1 MMSLNDRR
9 CCILTPFLLPPPISL
24 LICTLQ
30 YQYKGATVTGK
41 LLRKIRSGADTK
53 SAWIVTPSDRRR
65 KDEEISEKALGNIIN
80 AQDAMT
86 NRGPKVNKTIKPTN
100 GNNDSSRESSPTS
113 LSNTS
118 DGSLD
123 EPQIPKRRTG
133 RGSPRSDDNS
143 ENGGSADDV
152 NNNGKR
158 KINLDDAD
166 GNIINGSKRSNK
178 VQKTVTFSD
187 ATGNGATTTAA
198 TTTKKKVVVTK
209 PSVNKKVTS
218 TRTIGTRS
226 TRGSG
231 AEIELLPEL
240 PVKKKVPKVKKVVT
254 DDNVTVV
261 KMLTGTLYLYR
272 GDRPRAEFVRF
283 K

>member
-1 MMSLNDRR
+1 M
-9 CCILTPFLLPPPISL
+9 
-24 LICTLQ
+24 
-30 YQYKGATVTGK
+30 
-41 LLRKIRSGADTK
+41 RKIQSGADAK
-53 SAWIVTPSDRRR
+53 PAWIVTPSDRRR

-80 AQDAMT
+80 AQDAVT
-86 NRGPKVNKTIKPTN
+86 NRGPKVKTIKPTTN
-100 GNNDSSRESSPTS
+100 GNNNSSRESSPTS

-123 EPQIPKRRTG
+123 EPQIPKRRSG

-143 ENGGSADDV
+143 EIGASDDV
-152 NNNGKR
+152 NNGKR

-187 ATGNGATTTAA
+187 ATGSGATATA
-198 TTTKKKVVVTK
+198 TKKKVVSK

-231 AEIELLPEL
+231 AEVELLPEL

>member
-1 MMSLNDRR
+1 
-9 CCILTPFLLPPPISL
+9 
-24 LICTLQ
+24 
-30 YQYKGATVTGK
+30 V
-41 LLRKIRSGADTK
+41 
-53 SAWIVTPSDRRR
+53 
-65 KDEEISEKALGNIIN
+65 
-80 AQDAMT
+80 T
-86 NRGPKVNKTIKPTN
+86 NRGPKVKTIKPTTN
-100 GNNDSSRESSPTS
+100 GNNNSSRESSPTS

-123 EPQIPKRRTG
+123 EPQIPKRRSG

-143 ENGGSADDV
+143 ENGASDDV
-152 NNNGKR
+152 NNGKR

-187 ATGNGATTTAA
+187 ATGSGATATA
-198 TTTKKKVVVTK
+198 TKKKVVSK

-231 AEIELLPEL
+231 AEVELLPEL
-240 PVKKKVPKVKKVVT
+240 PVKKKVPKGKKVVT

>member
-1 MMSLNDRR
+1 M
-9 CCILTPFLLPPPISL
+9 
-24 LICTLQ
+24 
-30 YQYKGATVTGK
+30 
-41 LLRKIRSGADTK
+41 RKIQSGADAK
-53 SAWIVTPSDRRR
+53 PAWIVTPSDRRR

-80 AQDAMT
+80 AQDAVT
-86 NRGPKVNKTIKPTN
+86 NRGPKVKTIKPTTN
-100 GNNDSSRESSPTS
+100 GNNNSSRESSPTS

-123 EPQIPKRRTG
+123 EPQIPKRRSG

-143 ENGGSADDV
+143 ENGASDDAT
-152 NNNGKR
+152 NGKR

-187 ATGNGATTTAA
+187 ATGNGATAA
-198 TTTKKKVVVTK
+198 TTTTKKKVVVSK

-231 AEIELLPEL
+231 AEVELLPEL

-272 GDRPRAEFVRF
+272 GGRPRAEFVRF